1 MNQVFLYGACE
12 FAQWTYQ
19 RTLEQVKGRTIL
31 GFIDGNPIKQ
41 GKHFLGL
48 PVVSF
53 DTAVS
58 EYGELFDFLITS
70 SEKTAPDIIG
80 FLLEKGV
87 DPKRILNYE
96 PVEKRLGCV
105 FCETQLI
112 FQFIGNAVSIKI
124 CDCIS
129 QGGAKRL
136 RPEYN
141 LDPAKLDTESFNAA
155 LTHMANLTEQI
166 STGKVPDCCK
176 GCPFIQERYYF
187 KKRKKRHIIWGG
199 AAPCNYKC
207 KDCTNSVLFE
217 KYASVSTLYDDIV
230 RTLNII
236 EDSGELHEE
245 VTMAFGVGEPTF
257 NPKHIRFLERASAYP
272 FMFFTNGYLYSSAV
286 ADWLSKGNAEVYVSL
301 DAGTAVSYRSIK
313 GVDGFEQVKAN
324 LRKYAEYGPVVL
336 KYIVFEGIND
346 NEEDFEGFMRFAD
359 DVASLVLISRDFYA
373 LGELSDHT
381 LRLAAKFIHHY
392 RNNMKLSDIIG
403 FKRRSEPRR
412 LQTYLEELEHGEQ

>member
-41 GKHFLGL
+41 GNYFLGL

-53 DTAVS
+53 ETAVE
-58 EYGELFDFLITS
+58 EYGESFDLLITA
-70 SEKTAPDIIG
+70 SEKTVPDIIG
-80 FLLEKGV
+80 FLLENGV

-96 PVEKRLGCV
+96 PVEKRRGCV

-129 QGGAKRL
+129 QGGAKRY
-136 RPEYN
+136 RQEYN
-141 LDPAKLDTESFNAA
+141 LDPANLDTENFNAA
-155 LTHMANLTEQI
+155 LMHMDNLTEQI
-166 STGKVPDCCK
+166 NSGKVPDCCK
-176 GCPFIQERYYF
+176 ECPFIQERYYF
-187 KKRKKRHIIWGG
+187 KNRKKRHIIWGG

-207 KDCTNSVLFE
+207 KDCTNSILFK
-217 KYASVSTLYDDIV
+217 KYASVSTLYDDII
-230 RTLNII
+230 RTLNIL
-236 EDSGELHEE
+236 EVSGELHED

-257 NPKHIRFLERASAYP
+257 HPNHIRFLERASVYP
-272 FMFFTNGYLYSSAV
+272 VMFFTNGYIYSPAV
-286 ADWLSKGNAEVYVSL
+286 ADWLLKGKAEVYVSL
-301 DAGTAVSYRSIK
+301 DAGTAASYQRIK

-324 LRKYAEYGPVVL
+324 LRKYAKYGPIVL

-346 NEEDFEGFMRFAD
+346 NKEDFEGFMRFAD
-359 DVASLVLISRDFYA
+359 DVASMVLISRDFYA
-373 LGELSDHT
+373 PGELSDHT
-381 LRLAAKFIHHY
+381 LQLAAKFIQYY

-403 FKRRSEPRR
+403 FKRGREPER
-412 LQTYLEELEHGEQ
+412 LQRYLEELEHDGK